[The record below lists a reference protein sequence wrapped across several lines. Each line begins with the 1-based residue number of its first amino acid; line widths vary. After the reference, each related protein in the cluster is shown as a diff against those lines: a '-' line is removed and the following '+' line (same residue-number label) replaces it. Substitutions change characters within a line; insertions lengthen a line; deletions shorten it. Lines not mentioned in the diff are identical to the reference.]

1 MRWAAKERD
10 DVFASVCFYP
20 IIDLE
25 HADMSYEWLF
35 RDTDSRRTG
44 IAEQQR
50 VSAELA
56 AQLPAYLASLN
67 LHNADG
73 TPLTGDNFLDYIKE
87 LLIASATRPRMPGLI
102 FLPIWASNSAK
113 READA
118 LLLR

>member
-1 MRWAAKERD
+1 MA
-10 DVFASVCFYP
+10 
-20 IIDLE
+20 
-25 HADMSYEWLF
+25 YEWLF

-87 LLIASATRPRMPGLI
+87 LLIASAQKAKDAGADLSANLGFKFSEEGGGRSAAPINGGMTGRPQGMPQGL
-102 FLPIWASNSAK
+102 
-113 READA
+113 
-118 LLLR
+118 